1 MAAVGKEKEEKTD
14 EKEDEVEDEERTP
27 RRRRAISLRARS

>member
-14 EKEDEVEDEERTP
+14 EKEDEVEDEEEDAEVSEGDLVEGT
-27 RRRRAISLRARS
+27 